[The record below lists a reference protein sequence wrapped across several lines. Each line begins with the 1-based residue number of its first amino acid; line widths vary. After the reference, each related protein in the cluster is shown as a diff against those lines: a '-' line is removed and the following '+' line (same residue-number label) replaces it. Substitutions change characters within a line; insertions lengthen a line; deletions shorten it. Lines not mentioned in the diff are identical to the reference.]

1 MPLGQRAGDASESR
15 YCGADVA
22 YSEDIHHTLAANLAG
37 GFDFIVAP
45 LTDPSYRPS
54 EAKPAAAGGA
64 VVPPFAGSD
73 LVLSPS
79 QWSSHVVGKLST
91 WADVDS
97 PDALMRS
104 DSETVIKQEISW
116 ASHLSLQACLLPT
129 PRALDCGNY
138 ARCGSHSYTTAV
150 AATAIQQLW
159 QPQLYNSCGSHSYT
173 TAVAATAIQQ
183 LWQPQLYNSC
193 AVAASYP
200 IPPGG
205 ARAVDAHP
213 HSGTGAAGSRGQ
225 SNAVPA
231 ALLAP
236 CLFCVPS
243 LAWSPL
249 PPHPPYPHKLWM
261 RIPIVAPELQAAEGS
276 AEEDAVMLAAE
287 GSPEEDD
294 GAWGGGDGAWGGGD
308 GAWGGGDGAWGGGD
322 GAWGGGDGEWGG
334 GDGAWGGG
342 DGEWGG
348 GDGEWG
354 GGDGAW
360 GGGDGEWG
368 GGDGEWGGGDGA
380 WGGGDGEWGGGDGAW
395 GGGDGA
401 WGGGDG
407 EWGGGDGAWGGGD
420 GEWGG
425 GDGEWGGGD
434 GAWGGGDGEWGGG
447 DGAWGGG
454 DGAWGGG
461 DGEWGGG
468 DGAWGGGDGA
478 WGGGDGEW
486 GGGDGAWGGGDG
498 EWGGGD
504 GEWGG
509 GDGEWGGGDAARP
522 QHQPNGERQQRDP
535 NTNRM
540 VNDSWE
546 WWNAFRCLCE
556 HHGHLSVALDIT
568 GSLPSPS
575 ALHRWLGEPVRAAI
589 LHTSIV
595 ICGQPLHGPSDAA
608 AMEASAGSSGDSG
621 NEGSDGGEW
630 WWNAVHMA
638 AQSSPPQE
646 SLVPVP
652 GVHTATVPH
661 THPPTLSGPSFP
673 PCFLS
678 HRRHSDTV
686 IPKHP
691 LRLYLEY
698 IAHLYRKLDPLTEQ
712 ERFEYIAQFN
722 RKLDPLTEQERFE
735 LASGVVI
742 TPMPSEPSH
751 FPPTPVL
758 CLCLCSLF
766 SPPPLLPCFSSVPF
780 LHLGP
785 LSVPFT
791 SSSPCFLSLFPLPP
805 SSPSF
810 LSLFPLSPSS
820 PFSSPSF
827 FSLFPLPLSYP
838 SIHSHYSLPLS
849 SPGPMAD
856 RLSGLP
862 TSPTPALI
870 LAAAQLV
877 LICPS
882 VNPLSAAHLLLSLLS
897 HSLPNAVVP
906 PSLPSSPSQ
915 PLMDNLEAQ
924 TYETFEKDATKYSQ
938 YQKAVYA
945 ALMDRMPESKAE
957 SSTVVSADS
966 LHHSPAPVS
975 CNSPFVARCFYYP
988 SSRSMCLIWSLRPYS
1003 HHLSQV
1009 LMVVGAGRGPLVR
1022 ASLQAAAEAGRK
1034 LKVYAVEK
1042 NPNAV
1047 VTLHSLVALEGWQ
1060 DMVTIV
1066 SSDMRSWKAPE
1077 LADILVSELLGSF
1090 GDNELSPECLD
1101 GAQRFLKP
1109 DGISIPA
1116 SYTSYIGPITSSK
1129 LHNDVKGYNDLAHFE
1144 TAYVVKLHSA
1154 ARLTEPKEVFTFTHP
1169 NRQEPIDNTRYKRLL
1184 FDLPPDTGSALVHG
1198 FGGYFDA
1205 VLYGDVHLGIEP
1217 ATATPSMFSW
1227 FPIFFPL
1234 RFPVYV
1240 PVGEKLEVHFWRCVG
1255 PTKVWYEWAVTA
1267 PSMSPVH
1274 NPNGRSY
1281 WVGL

>member
-15 YCGADVA
+15 YGGAEVA

-54 EAKPAAAGGA
+54 EAKPSAAGGA

-97 PDALMRS
+97 PDSLMRS

-129 PRALDCGNY
+129 PKALDCGNY
-138 ARCGSHSYTTAV
+138 ARCINQVLQGLSSM
-150 AATAIQQLW
+150 QLW
-159 QPQLYNSCGSHSYT
+159 L
-173 TAVAATAIQQ
+173 
-183 LWQPQLYNSC
+183 
-193 AVAASYP
+193 
-200 IPPGG
+200 
-205 ARAVDAHP
+205 
-213 HSGTGAAGSRGQ
+213 
-225 SNAVPA
+225 
-231 ALLAP
+231 
-236 CLFCVPS
+236 
-243 LAWSPL
+243 
-249 PPHPPYPHKLWM
+249 
-261 RIPIVAPELQAAEGS
+261 RIPLVSPELQAAEGTP
-276 AEEDAVMLAAE
+276 EEDAVMM
-287 GSPEEDD
+287 
-294 GAWGGGDGAWGGGD
+294 
-308 GAWGGGDGAWGGGD
+308 
-322 GAWGGGDGEWGG
+322 
-334 GDGAWGGG
+334 
-342 DGEWGG
+342 
-348 GDGEWG
+348 
-354 GGDGAW
+354 
-360 GGGDGEWG
+360 
-368 GGDGEWGGGDGA
+368 
-380 WGGGDGEWGGGDGAW
+380 
-395 GGGDGA
+395 
-401 WGGGDG
+401 
-407 EWGGGDGAWGGGD
+407 
-420 GEWGG
+420 
-425 GDGEWGGGD
+425 
-434 GAWGGGDGEWGGG
+434 
-447 DGAWGGG
+447 
-454 DGAWGGG
+454 
-461 DGEWGGG
+461 
-468 DGAWGGGDGA
+468 
-478 WGGGDGEW
+478 
-486 GGGDGAWGGGDG
+486 
-498 EWGGGD
+498 
-504 GEWGG
+504 
-509 GDGEWGGGDAARP
+509 
-522 QHQPNGERQQRDP
+522 QRDP

-540 VNDSWE
+540 LNDSWE

-568 GSLPSPS
+568 GSLPSPA

-589 LHTSIV
+589 LHTSAFLTNKKGYPCLSKKHQALIHTLFNHSVQIV
-595 ICGQPLHGPSDAA
+595 ICGQPLHGPSDSSP
-608 AMEASAGSSGDSG
+608 MDASAGSDDSG
-621 NEGSDGGEW
+621 NEGSDGGD
-630 WWNAVHMA
+630 A
-638 AQSSPPQE
+638 
-646 SLVPVP
+646 
-652 GVHTATVPH
+652 
-661 THPPTLSGPSFP
+661 
-673 PCFLS
+673 
-678 HRRHSDTV
+678 V

-712 ERFEYIAQFN
+712 ERFEIGYRDFLQA
-722 RKLDPLTEQERFE
+722 PL
-735 LASGVVI
+735 
-742 TPMPSEPSH
+742 
-751 FPPTPVL
+751 
-758 CLCLCSLF
+758 
-766 SPPPLLPCFSSVPF
+766 
-780 LHLGP
+780 
-785 LSVPFT
+785 
-791 SSSPCFLSLFPLPP
+791 
-805 SSPSF
+805 
-810 LSLFPLSPSS
+810 
-820 PFSSPSF
+820 
-827 FSLFPLPLSYP
+827 
-838 SIHSHYSLPLS
+838 
-849 SPGPMAD
+849 
-856 RLSGLP
+856 
-862 TSPTPALI
+862 
-870 LAAAQLV
+870 
-877 LICPS
+877 
-882 VNPLSAAHLLLSLLS
+882 
-897 HSLPNAVVP
+897 
-906 PSLPSSPSQ
+906 Q

-945 ALMDRMPESKAE
+945 ALMDRVPDSEAE
-957 SSTVVSADS
+957 SSTV
-966 LHHSPAPVS
+966 
-975 CNSPFVARCFYYP
+975 
-988 SSRSMCLIWSLRPYS
+988 
-1003 HHLSQV
+1003 V

-1060 DMVTIV
+1060 DVVTIV
-1066 SSDMRSWKAPE
+1066 SSDMRRWKAPE

-1169 NRQEPIDNTRYKRLL
+1169 NHQEPIDNTRYKRLL

-1217 ATATPSMFSW
+1217 STATPSMFSW

-1240 PVGEKLEVHFWRCVG
+1240 PAGEKLEVHFWRCVG